1 MTAEPIP
8 RAVLL
13 DCLGTLLE
21 LEPPAPRLAAR
32 LGVAREDAER
42 AMRAEI
48 AFYRSRMH
56 EARDAAALARL
67 RERCAALVGEQLGV
81 ACSVADLLGALVFR
95 PFGEVREVLAAL
107 RIRGTRLVIVS
118 NWDVSLH
125 EVVGCADLTPLVDGV
140 VSSAEVGAAKPDPA
154 PVRAGLAI
162 AGVGAH
168 EALMVGDS
176 PEDVAAARAAGV
188 AALRLDR
195 PRVTLRALL

>member
-1 MTAEPIP
+1 MPAEPIP

-32 LGVAREDAER
+32 LGVGLGDAQR

-48 AFYRSRMH
+48 AFYRSHMQS
-56 EARDAAALARL
+56 ARDAASLARL
-67 RERCAALVGEQLGV
+67 RERCAELVGEQLGV
-81 ACSVADLLGALVFR
+81 TCSVRTLLDVLAFR
-95 PFGEVREVLAAL
+95 PFDEVRDVLAQL
-107 RIRGTRLVIVS
+107 RARGTRLVIVS

-125 EVVGCADLTPLVDGV
+125 EVVGRAGLTPLVDGV

-162 AGVGAH
+162 AGVAAG
-168 EALMVGDS
+168 EALMVGDG
-176 PEDVAAARAAGV
+176 PEDVEAARAAGV

-195 PRVTLRALL
+195 PGVTLRALL

>member
-32 LGVAREDAER
+32 LGVGLEDAER

-48 AFYRSRMH
+48 AFYRAHMH
-56 EARDAAALARL
+56 AARDAASLSEL
-67 RERCAALVGEQLGV
+67 RERCATLVGEHLGV
-81 ACSVADLLGALVFR
+81 TCSVQTLLGALVFR
-95 PFGEVREVLAAL
+95 PFGEVREVLPAL
-107 RIRGTRLVIVS
+107 RARGTRLVIVS

-125 EVVGCADLTPLVDGV
+125 EVVGRAGLTPLVDGV
-140 VSSAEVGAAKPDPA
+140 VSSAAVGAAKPDPA

-162 AGVGAH
+162 AGVGPG

-176 PEDVAAARAAGV
+176 PEDVEAARAAGV